1 MHQISDLM
9 KKPQMLQITSWQD
22 GGPMTFYFSKL
33 RSLRDP
39 EGMPPVVKE
48 AQQWQFCDAC
58 GRKPLE
64 LVEIAV
70 CLLLWYCCMPT
81 RPRVLTIMARAQ
93 ECWVREGGN
102 FQPLSHPRTSTFFSP
117 RRSYGSTMFPNPSS
131 SRFVFPYRSRH
142 LRLFTTEQELV
153 IEGVA
158 VGLMLYWLAKPRR
171 GTDRPLAAN
180 ACKLEINHIIVTKG
194 W

>member
-1 MHQISDLM
+1 MYLDDGTQSKSSYARISNVVRAYTSINRKEKTWCIGLRLH
-9 KKPQMLQITSWQD
+9 KKPPMLQTTSWQGD
-22 GGPMTFYFSKL
+22 SPMTFYLAKL

-58 GRKPLE
+58 GRKPLK

-70 CLLLWYCCMPT
+70 CLLLRYCCIPT
-81 RPRVLTIMARAQ
+81 RPRVLTKMARAQ

-117 RRSYGSTMFPNPSS
+117 CRSDGSTIFPNPSS
-131 SRFVFPYRSRH
+131 SKIVFSSLKSTREILSRSKS
-142 LRLFTTEQELV
+142 
-153 IEGVA
+153 
-158 VGLMLYWLAKPRR
+158 WL
-171 GTDRPLAAN
+171 
-180 ACKLEINHIIVTKG
+180 
-194 W
+194 